1 MFELKINYKN
11 QKIMIRK
18 ITQIAFAFAV
28 VLLLV
33 SCKNTKQKIQE
44 HVSTYNNSSSIKGH
58 GITSTTAK
66 AFLNDNKIEI
76 RIETNLE
83 ENDTNKLT
91 YKESFPDLLK
101 EMIKNDQISSA
112 LIAEGVTFD
121 VYFLAYN
128 NAILAKKLVDQE
140 ELAVLEGAEG
150 SKDNKAT
157 AKL

>member
-1 MFELKINYKN
+1 MK
-11 QKIMIRK
+11 K
-18 ITQIAFAFAV
+18 ITQIAFIVVV
-28 VLLLV
+28 VLLMV

-44 HVSTYNNSSSIKGH
+44 HVSTYNNSSSIKGS

-91 YKESFPDLLK
+91 YKESFSDLLK
-101 EMIKNDQISSA
+101 EMIKNDQISRA
-112 LIAEGVTFD
+112 LIEEGVKFD

-128 NAILAKKLVDQE
+128 NAILAQRIVDKE
-140 ELAVLEGAEG
+140 ELAVLESSD
-150 SKDNKAT
+150 SKEKVT

>member
-1 MFELKINYKN
+1 MK
-11 QKIMIRK
+11 K
-18 ITQIAFAFAV
+18 ITQIAFIAVV
-28 VLLLV
+28 VLLMV

-44 HVSTYNNSSSIKGH
+44 HVSTYNNSSSIKGS

-101 EMIKNDQISSA
+101 EMIKNDQISKA
-112 LIAEGVTFD
+112 LIEEGVKFD

-128 NAILAKKLVDQE
+128 NAILAQRIVDKE
-140 ELAVLEGAEG
+140 ELAVLENTDG
-150 SKDNKAT
+150 SKEEKVTA

>member
-1 MFELKINYKN
+1 MK
-11 QKIMIRK
+11 K

-28 VLLLV
+28 ALLLV

-44 HVSTYNNSSSIKGH
+44 HVSTYNNSSSIKGN

-83 ENDTNKLT
+83 GDEANKQAAAN
-91 YKESFPDLLK
+91 SFPDLLK
-101 EMIKNDQISSA
+101 EMIKNDQISTE
-112 LIAEGVTFD
+112 LIGEGVTFD

-128 NAILAKKLVDQE
+128 NIILAKKIVDKE
-140 ELAVLEGAEG
+140 ELAVLEGTAEG
-150 SKDNKAT
+150 KKKT

>member
-1 MFELKINYKN
+1 MK
-11 QKIMIRK
+11 K
-18 ITQIAFAFAV
+18 ITQIAFAFALAL
-28 VLLLV
+28 VLI

-83 ENDTNKLT
+83 ENDENKLA
-91 YKESFPDLLK
+91 YKDSFPDLLK
-101 EMIKNDQISSA
+101 EMIKNDQISTE
-112 LIAEGVTFD
+112 LINEGVKFD

-128 NAILAKKLVDQE
+128 NAILAQQLVDKE
-140 ELAVLEGAEG
+140 ELAVLENGAATG
-150 SKDNKAT
+150 SKET

>member
-1 MFELKINYKN
+1 MK
-11 QKIMIRK
+11 K
-18 ITQIAFAFAV
+18 ITQIAFAFALAL
-28 VLLLV
+28 VLI

-83 ENDTNKLT
+83 ENDENKLA
-91 YKESFPDLLK
+91 YKDSFPDLLK
-101 EMIKNDQISSA
+101 EMIKNNQISTE
-112 LIAEGVTFD
+112 LIDEGVKFD

-128 NAILAKKLVDQE
+128 NAILAQQLVDKE
-140 ELAVLEGAEG
+140 ELAVLENGAATGTKE
-150 SKDNKAT
+150 T

>member
-1 MFELKINYKN
+1 MK
-11 QKIMIRK
+11 K

-28 VLLLV
+28 ALLLV

-44 HVSTYNNSSSIKGH
+44 HVSTYNNSSSIKGN
-58 GITSTTAK
+58 GITSTDAK

-83 ENDTNKLT
+83 GDEANKLAAAN
-91 YKESFPDLLK
+91 SFPDLLK
-101 EMIKNDQISSA
+101 EMIKNDQISSE
-112 LIAEGVTFD
+112 LIGEGVTFD

-128 NAILAKKLVDQE
+128 NVILAKRTVDKE
-140 ELAVLEGAEG
+140 ELAILEGTAEG
-150 SKDNKAT
+150 NKET

>member
-1 MFELKINYKN
+1 MK
-11 QKIMIRK
+11 K
-18 ITQIAFAFAV
+18 ITQIAFAFAFA
-28 VLLLV
+28 LFLV

-44 HVSTYNNSSSIKGH
+44 HVSSYNNSSSIKGN

-83 ENDTNKLT
+83 ENDANKIA
-91 YKESFPDLLK
+91 YEGSFPDLLK
-101 EMIKNDQISSA
+101 EMIKNDQISSS
-112 LIAEGVTFD
+112 LIGEGVKFD

-128 NAILAKKLVDQE
+128 NAILAQKLVGSE
-140 ELAVLEGAEG
+140 ELAALEGE
-150 SKDNKAT
+150 SKQNKET

>member
-1 MFELKINYKN
+1 MK
-11 QKIMIRK
+11 K
-18 ITQIAFAFAV
+18 ITQIAFIAV
-28 VLLLV
+28 VMLLMV

-44 HVSTYNNSSSIKGH
+44 HVSTYNNSSSIKGS

-101 EMIKNDQISSA
+101 EMIKNDQISKA
-112 LIAEGVTFD
+112 LIEEGVKFD

-128 NAILAKKLVDQE
+128 NAILAQRIVDKE
-140 ELAVLEGAEG
+140 ELAVLENTAD
-150 SKDNKAT
+150 SKEKVT

>member
-1 MFELKINYKN
+1 MK
-11 QKIMIRK
+11 K
-18 ITQIAFAFAV
+18 ITQIAFVFV
-28 VLLLV
+28 FTLFFI

-44 HVSTYNNSSSIKGH
+44 HVSTYNTSSSIKGN

-83 ENDTNKLT
+83 ENDANKLA

-101 EMIKNDQISSA
+101 EMIKNDQISSS
-112 LIAEGVTFD
+112 LVAEGVKFD

-128 NAILAKKLVDQE
+128 NAILAQKLVGSE
-140 ELAVLEGAEG
+140 ELAALEGETIQH
-150 SKDNKAT
+150 KET

>member
-1 MFELKINYKN
+1 MK
-11 QKIMIRK
+11 K
-18 ITQIAFAFAV
+18 ITQIAFIAV
-28 VLLLV
+28 VMLLMV

-44 HVSTYNNSSSIKGH
+44 HVSTYNNSSSIKGS

-101 EMIKNDQISSA
+101 EMIKNDQISRA
-112 LIAEGVTFD
+112 LIEEGVKFD

-128 NAILAKKLVDQE
+128 NAILAQRIVDKE
-140 ELAVLEGAEG
+140 ELAVLENTAD
-150 SKDNKAT
+150 SKEKVT

>member
-1 MFELKINYKN
+1 MK
-11 QKIMIRK
+11 K
-18 ITQIAFAFAV
+18 ITQIAFAFALAL
-28 VLLLV
+28 VLI

-83 ENDTNKLT
+83 ENDENKLA
-91 YKESFPDLLK
+91 YKDSFPDLLK
-101 EMIKNDQISSA
+101 EMIKNDQISTE
-112 LIAEGVTFD
+112 LIGEGVKFD

-128 NAILAKKLVDQE
+128 NAILAQQLVDKE
-140 ELAVLEGAEG
+140 ELAVLENGAATG
-150 SKDNKAT
+150 SKET

>member
-1 MFELKINYKN
+1 MK
-11 QKIMIRK
+11 K
-18 ITQIAFAFAV
+18 ITQIAFAFV
-28 VLLLV
+28 LVLLLV

-44 HVSTYNNSSSIKGH
+44 HVNTYNNSSSITGR
-58 GITSTTAK
+58 GITGTTAK

-101 EMIKNDQISSA
+101 EMVKNDQISKA
-112 LIAEGVTFD
+112 LIDEGVKFD

-128 NAILAKKLVDQE
+128 NAILAQQIVDKE
-140 ELAVLEGAEG
+140 ELAVLENAGD
-150 SKDNKAT
+150 SKEKVT

>member
-1 MFELKINYKN
+1 MK
-11 QKIMIRK
+11 K
-18 ITQIAFAFAV
+18 ITQIAFALAFA
-28 VLLLV
+28 LFLV

-58 GITSTTAK
+58 GITSTAAK

-83 ENDTNKLT
+83 ENEANMAA
-91 YKESFPDLLK
+91 YKESFPQLLQ
-101 EMIKNDQISSA
+101 EMIKNNQISTE
-112 LIAEGVTFD
+112 LINEGVSFD

-128 NAILAKKLVDQE
+128 NAILAQQLVDKQ
-140 ELAVLEGAEG
+140 ELAVLEKGGAV
-150 SKDNKAT
+150 DNKET

>member
-1 MFELKINYKN
+1 MK
-11 QKIMIRK
+11 K

-58 GITSTTAK
+58 GITSTAAK

-83 ENDTNKLT
+83 ENDENKLT

-101 EMIKNDQISSA
+101 EMIKNDQISKT
-112 LIAEGVTFD
+112 LIDEGVTFD

-128 NAILAKKLVDQE
+128 NAILAQQLVGKE
-140 ELAVLEGAEG
+140 EVAALENGG
-150 SKDNKAT
+150 SSQGNKET

>member
-1 MFELKINYKN
+1 MK
-11 QKIMIRK
+11 K
-18 ITQIAFAFAV
+18 ITQIAFAFV
-28 VLLLV
+28 VLMLLV

-58 GITSTTAK
+58 GITSTSAK

-83 ENDTNKLT
+83 ENDSNKLA

-101 EMIKNDQISSA
+101 EMIKNDQISTA
-112 LIAEGVTFD
+112 LIEEGVTFD

-128 NAILAKKLVDQE
+128 NAILAQQLVNKE
-140 ELAVLEGAEG
+140 ELAVLEKADGAVAQKE
-150 SKDNKAT
+150 T

>member
-1 MFELKINYKN
+1 M
-11 QKIMIRK
+11 RK
-18 ITQIAFAFAV
+18 ITQIAFVVIAV
-28 VLLLV
+28 LVLA

-44 HVSTYNNSSSIKGH
+44 HVSSYNTSSSIKGR
-58 GITSTTAK
+58 GITSTSAK

-83 ENDTNKLT
+83 ENEANKLT

-101 EMIKNDQISSA
+101 EMIKNDQISTA
-112 LIAEGVTFD
+112 LIEEGVKFD

-128 NAILAKKLVDQE
+128 NAILAQQIVDKE
-140 ELAVLEGAEG
+140 ELAVLENG
-150 SKDNKAT
+150 SNMKEEKVT